1 MKRNL
6 LFTKLCVILMMLFGG
21 VTFVSAA
28 EEACP
33 TLTISPVTIMPGMET
48 EVSIQYESEVDYSAF
63 QLRVRLPEGLS
74 FVGKELKDED
84 GEITTQ
90 YGAVGDACLASHSSE
105 VILVTAE
112 GSEWRGTLLF
122 VAYNIKK
129 KMMKKGTL
137 CTFTVKA
144 DEKLAKSSEI
154 KIEDMLFS
162 GLKDDKEYHSAE
174 MTDVIAVNNIK
185 DEWDA
190 NEAANTKINEALTAL
205 MTALDAA
212 DAKISET
219 CVESVKTVY
228 LDKLGD
234 CVTNINKQAMELNAK
249 YAAIQLTEKD
259 AEVFVAD
266 CAKAQAQFDAI
277 VAESATAM
285 TKRVEAN
292 EAANDTFQAAFTE
305 ISTLLNDADAKIND
319 ECPDVKET
327 YLDQLAEIATQV
339 NQKGMELG
347 SLYAAIELTQEVADK
362 AAAEIN
368 AFAAQIKEI
377 VAAAVKAQNEIATG
391 IHGINADFQNAEA
404 VYSIGGVRLNKA
416 AKGVNVVIRNGKAI
430 KVVK

>member
-1 MKRNL
+1 MKNIFNKLGL
-6 LFTKLCVILMMLFGG
+6 LLMTLVMG
-21 VTFVSAA
+21 VSYANADEVNN
-28 EEACP
+28 P
-33 TLTISPVTIMPGMET
+33 VTLTVDPVSTMPGNIIDVPIM
-48 EVSIQYESEVDYSAF
+48 YESTEEQNTF
-63 QLRVRLPEGLS
+63 QMDIVLPKGLT
-74 FVGKELKDED
+74 FELTDGK
-84 GEITTQ
+84 
-90 YGAVGDACLASHSSE
+90 YGTVGDAIPQGCLYEEKFKDNREDGLDAVRVVCVSM
-105 VILVTAE
+105 VTPFKK
-112 GSEWRGTLLF
+112 GQLLTF
-122 VAYNIKK
+122 KVKATDELADVTQIKLEKIKFSKIYFTYTIDVKNIKK
-129 KMMKKGTL
+129 
-137 CTFTVKA
+137 
-144 DEKLAKSSEI
+144 
-154 KIEDMLFS
+154 
-162 GLKDDKEYHSAE
+162 
-174 MTDVIAVNNIK
+174 
-185 DEWDA
+185 EWDA

-259 AEVFVAD
+259 AEDFVAD
-266 CAKAQAQFDAI
+266 CAKAQAQFEAI

-305 ISTLLNDADAKIND
+305 ISTLLNDADAKINA
-319 ECPDVKET
+319 ECPDVKDT

-347 SLYAAIELTQEVADK
+347 SLYAAVELTQEVADK
-362 AAAEIN
+362 AAADIK
-368 AFAAQIKEI
+368 AFAAQIEEI

>member
-1 MKRNL
+1 MKNIFNKLGL
-6 LFTKLCVILMMLFGG
+6 LLMTLVMG
-21 VTFVSAA
+21 VSYTNADEVNN
-28 EEACP
+28 P
-33 TLTISPVTIMPGMET
+33 VTLTVDPVSTMPGNIIDVPIM
-48 EVSIQYESEVDYSAF
+48 YESTEEQNTF
-63 QLRVRLPEGLS
+63 QMDIVLPKGLT
-74 FVGKELKDED
+74 FELTDGK
-84 GEITTQ
+84 
-90 YGAVGDACLASHSSE
+90 YGTVGDAIPQGCLYEEKFKDNREDGLDAVRVVCVSM
-105 VILVTAE
+105 VTPFKK
-112 GSEWRGTLLF
+112 GQLLTF
-122 VAYNIKK
+122 KVKATDELADVTQIKLEKIKFSKIYFTYTIDVKNIKK
-129 KMMKKGTL
+129 
-137 CTFTVKA
+137 
-144 DEKLAKSSEI
+144 
-154 KIEDMLFS
+154 
-162 GLKDDKEYHSAE
+162 
-174 MTDVIAVNNIK
+174 
-185 DEWDA
+185 EWDA

-212 DAKISET
+212 DAKINET

-259 AEVFVAD
+259 AEDFVAD
-266 CAKAQAQFDAI
+266 CAKAQAQFDVI

-319 ECPDVKET
+319 ECPDVKDT
-327 YLDQLAEIATQV
+327 YLDKLAEIATQV

-347 SLYAAIELTQEVADK
+347 SLYAAVELTQEVADK
-362 AAAEIN
+362 AAADIK
-368 AFAAQIKEI
+368 AFAAQIKDI

-391 IHGINADFQNAEA
+391 INSINADFQNAEA

>member
-1 MKRNL
+1 MKN
-6 LFTKLCVILMMLFGG
+6 ILKKIGMSLMA
-21 VTFVSAA
+21 FVMGFSYANA
-28 EEACP
+28 EDVN
-33 TLTISPVTIMPGMET
+33 PVTISVDPVQTMPGS
-48 EVSIQYESEVDYSAF
+48 VIDIPVNYESSTEFVAF
-63 QLRVRLPEGLS
+63 QMDIVLPEGLS
-74 FVGKELKDED
+74 FEQDDKQFIVGGNALDDHILAKKYNEETKALRVMFYSMQNSPLKN
-84 GEITTQ
+84 
-90 YGAVGDACLASHSSE
+90 
-105 VILVTAE
+105 
-112 GSEWRGTLLF
+112 GTLFTFKVKANDQLADVSKIEF
-122 VAYNIKK
+122 KKVKFASGGVYFTYSFDVKNIKK
-129 KMMKKGTL
+129 
-137 CTFTVKA
+137 
-144 DEKLAKSSEI
+144 
-154 KIEDMLFS
+154 
-162 GLKDDKEYHSAE
+162 
-174 MTDVIAVNNIK
+174 
-185 DEWDA
+185 EWDA

-259 AEVFVAD
+259 AEDFVAD
-266 CAKAQAQFDAI
+266 CAKAQAQFDVI

-391 IHGINADFQNAEA
+391 IHGITADFQNAEA

>member
-1 MKRNL
+1 MA
-6 LFTKLCVILMMLFGG
+6 
-21 VTFVSAA
+21 FVMGFSYANA
-28 EEACP
+28 EDVN
-33 TLTISPVTIMPGMET
+33 PVTISVDPVQTMPGS
-48 EVSIQYESEVDYSAF
+48 VIDIPVNYESSTEFVAF
-63 QLRVRLPEGLS
+63 QMDIVLPEGLS
-74 FVGKELKDED
+74 FEQDDKQFIVGGNALDDHILAKKYNEETKALRVMFYSMQNSPLKN
-84 GEITTQ
+84 
-90 YGAVGDACLASHSSE
+90 
-105 VILVTAE
+105 
-112 GSEWRGTLLF
+112 GTLFTFKVKANDQLADVSKIEF
-122 VAYNIKK
+122 KKVKFASGGVYFTYSFDVKNIKK
-129 KMMKKGTL
+129 
-137 CTFTVKA
+137 
-144 DEKLAKSSEI
+144 
-154 KIEDMLFS
+154 
-162 GLKDDKEYHSAE
+162 
-174 MTDVIAVNNIK
+174 
-185 DEWDA
+185 EWDA

-259 AEVFVAD
+259 AEDFVAD
-266 CAKAQAQFDAI
+266 CAKAQAQFDVI

-305 ISTLLNDADAKIND
+305 ISTLLNDADAKINK
-319 ECPDVKET
+319 ECKDVKDT
-327 YLDQLAEIATQV
+327 YLDKLAEIATQV

-368 AFAAQIKEI
+368 AFAAQIKDI

-391 IHGINADFQNAEA
+391 IHGITADFQNAEA

-416 AKGVNVVIRNGKAI
+416 AKGVNIVVRNGKAI

>member
-1 MKRNL
+1 MKN
-6 LFTKLCVILMMLFGG
+6 ILKKIGMSLMA
-21 VTFVSAA
+21 FVMGFSYANA
-28 EEACP
+28 EDVN
-33 TLTISPVTIMPGMET
+33 PVTISVDPVQTMPGS
-48 EVSIQYESEVDYSAF
+48 VIDIPVNYESSTEFVAF
-63 QLRVRLPEGLS
+63 QMDIVLPEGLS
-74 FVGKELKDED
+74 FEQDDKQFIVGGNALDD
-84 GEITTQ
+84 HI
-90 YGAVGDACLASHSSE
+90 LAKKYNEETKALRVMFYSMQNSP
-105 VILVTAE
+105 L
-112 GSEWRGTLLF
+112 RNGTLFTFKVKANDQLADVSKIEF
-122 VAYNIKK
+122 KKVKFASGGVYFTYSFDVKNIKK
-129 KMMKKGTL
+129 
-137 CTFTVKA
+137 
-144 DEKLAKSSEI
+144 
-154 KIEDMLFS
+154 
-162 GLKDDKEYHSAE
+162 
-174 MTDVIAVNNIK
+174 
-185 DEWDA
+185 EWDA

-212 DAKISET
+212 DAKINET

-259 AEVFVAD
+259 AEDFVAD
-266 CAKAQAQFDAI
+266 CAKAQAQFDVI

-305 ISTLLNDADAKIND
+305 ISTLLNDADAKINK
-319 ECPDVKET
+319 ECKDVKDT
-327 YLDQLAEIATQV
+327 YLDKLAEIATQV

-368 AFAAQIKEI
+368 AFAAQIKDI

-391 IHGINADFQNAEA
+391 IHGITADFQNAEA

>member
-1 MKRNL
+1 MKNIFNKLGL
-6 LFTKLCVILMMLFGG
+6 LLMTLVMG
-21 VTFVSAA
+21 VSYTNADEVNN
-28 EEACP
+28 
-33 TLTISPVTIMPGMET
+33 PVTLSVDPVSTMPGNIIDVPIM
-48 EVSIQYESEVDYSAF
+48 YESTEEQNTF
-63 QLRVRLPEGLS
+63 QMDIVLPKGLT
-74 FVGKELKDED
+74 FELTDGK
-84 GEITTQ
+84 
-90 YGAVGDACLASHSSE
+90 YGTVGDAIPQGCLYEEKFKDNREDGLDAVRVVCVSM
-105 VILVTAE
+105 VTPFKK
-112 GSEWRGTLLF
+112 GQLLTF
-122 VAYNIKK
+122 KVKATDELADVTQIKLEKIKFSKIYFTYTIDVKNIKK
-129 KMMKKGTL
+129 
-137 CTFTVKA
+137 
-144 DEKLAKSSEI
+144 
-154 KIEDMLFS
+154 
-162 GLKDDKEYHSAE
+162 
-174 MTDVIAVNNIK
+174 
-185 DEWDA
+185 EWDA

-212 DAKISET
+212 DAKINET

-259 AEVFVAD
+259 AEDFVAD
-266 CAKAQAQFDAI
+266 CAKAQAQFDVI
-277 VAESATAM
+277 VAESAAAM
-285 TKRVEAN
+285 TKKFEAN
-292 EAANDTFQAAFTE
+292 EAANATFQAAFTE

-368 AFAAQIKEI
+368 AFAAQIKDI

-391 IHGINADFQNAEA
+391 IHGITADFQNAEA

>member
-1 MKRNL
+1 MKNIFNKLGL
-6 LFTKLCVILMMLFGG
+6 LLMTLVMG
-21 VTFVSAA
+21 VSYTNADEVNN
-28 EEACP
+28 P
-33 TLTISPVTIMPGMET
+33 VTLTVDPVSTMPGNIIDVPIM
-48 EVSIQYESEVDYSAF
+48 YESTEEQNTF
-63 QLRVRLPEGLS
+63 QMDIVLPKGLT
-74 FVGKELKDED
+74 FELTDGK
-84 GEITTQ
+84 
-90 YGAVGDACLASHSSE
+90 YGTVGDAIPQGCLYEEKFKDNREDGLDAVRVVCVSM
-105 VILVTAE
+105 VTPFKK
-112 GSEWRGTLLF
+112 GQLLTF
-122 VAYNIKK
+122 KVKATDELADVTQIKLEKIKFSKIYFTYTIDVKNIKK
-129 KMMKKGTL
+129 
-137 CTFTVKA
+137 
-144 DEKLAKSSEI
+144 
-154 KIEDMLFS
+154 
-162 GLKDDKEYHSAE
+162 
-174 MTDVIAVNNIK
+174 
-185 DEWDA
+185 EWDA

-212 DAKISET
+212 DAKINET

-259 AEVFVAD
+259 ADDFVAD
-266 CAKAQAQFDAI
+266 CAKAQAQFDVI
-277 VAESATAM
+277 VAEAAAAM
-285 TKRVEAN
+285 TKKFEAN
-292 EAANDTFQAAFTE
+292 EAANATFQAAFTE

-327 YLDQLAEIATQV
+327 YLDKLAEIATQV

-362 AAAEIN
+362 AAADFK
-368 AFAAQIKEI
+368 AFAPQIEAI

-391 IHGINADFQNAEA
+391 INSINADFQNAEA

>member
-1 MKRNL
+1 MTL
-6 LFTKLCVILMMLFGG
+6 VMG
-21 VTFVSAA
+21 VSYANADEVNN
-28 EEACP
+28 P
-33 TLTISPVTIMPGMET
+33 VTLTVDPVSTMPGNIIDVPIM
-48 EVSIQYESEVDYSAF
+48 YESTEEQNTF
-63 QLRVRLPEGLS
+63 QMDIVLPKGLT
-74 FVGKELKDED
+74 FELTDGK
-84 GEITTQ
+84 
-90 YGAVGDACLASHSSE
+90 YGTVGDAIPQGCLYEEKFKDNREDGLDAVRVVCVSM
-105 VILVTAE
+105 VTPFKK
-112 GSEWRGTLLF
+112 GQLLTF
-122 VAYNIKK
+122 KVKATDELADVTQIKLEKIKFSKIYFTYTIDVKNIKK
-129 KMMKKGTL
+129 
-137 CTFTVKA
+137 
-144 DEKLAKSSEI
+144 
-154 KIEDMLFS
+154 
-162 GLKDDKEYHSAE
+162 
-174 MTDVIAVNNIK
+174 
-185 DEWDA
+185 EWDA

-212 DAKISET
+212 DAKINET

-259 AEVFVAD
+259 AEDFVAD
-266 CAKAQAQFDAI
+266 CAKAQAQFDVI
-277 VAESATAM
+277 VAESAAAM
-285 TKRVEAN
+285 TKKFEAN
-292 EAANDTFQAAFTE
+292 EAANATFQAAFTE

-391 IHGINADFQNAEA
+391 IHGITADFQNAEA

>member
-1 MKRNL
+1 MKN
-6 LFTKLCVILMMLFGG
+6 ILKKIGMSLMA
-21 VTFVSAA
+21 FVMGFSYANA
-28 EEACP
+28 EDVN
-33 TLTISPVTIMPGMET
+33 PVTISVNPVQTMPGS
-48 EVSIQYESEVDYSAF
+48 VIDIPVNYESSTEFVAF
-63 QLRVRLPEGLS
+63 QMDIVLPEGLS
-74 FVGKELKDED
+74 FEQDDKQFIVGGNALDDHILAKKYNEETKALRVMFYSMQNSPLKN
-84 GEITTQ
+84 
-90 YGAVGDACLASHSSE
+90 
-105 VILVTAE
+105 
-112 GSEWRGTLLF
+112 GTLFTFKVKANDQLADVSKIEF
-122 VAYNIKK
+122 KKVKFASGGVYFTYSFDVKNIKK
-129 KMMKKGTL
+129 
-137 CTFTVKA
+137 
-144 DEKLAKSSEI
+144 
-154 KIEDMLFS
+154 
-162 GLKDDKEYHSAE
+162 
-174 MTDVIAVNNIK
+174 
-185 DEWDA
+185 EWDA

-259 AEVFVAD
+259 AEDFVAD
-266 CAKAQAQFDAI
+266 CAKAQAQFDVI

-391 IHGINADFQNAEA
+391 IHGITADFQNAEA

>member
-1 MKRNL
+1 
-6 LFTKLCVILMMLFGG
+6 MLFGG

-33 TLTISPVTIMPGMET
+33 TLTISPVTIVPGMET

-190 NEAANTKINEALTAL
+190 NEAANTKINEALMAT

-212 DAKISET
+212 DQFINDK
-219 CVESVKTVY
+219 CPESLRDGY
-228 LDKLGD
+228 LDQLAE
-234 CVTNINKQAMELNAK
+234 CATVINQKGMELSTK
-249 YAAIQLTEKD
+249 YAAIELTEKD
-259 AEVFVAD
+259 AEDFVAV
-266 CAKAQAQFDAI
+266 CAETQAKIKAIFD
-277 VAESATAM
+277 EATEM
-285 TKRVEAN
+285 TKKYETN
-292 EAANDTFQAAFTE
+292 EAANATFQTAFTE

-319 ECPDVKET
+319 ECPDVKDT

-347 SLYAAIELTQEVADK
+347 SLYAAVELTQEVADK
-362 AAAEIN
+362 AAAEIK
-368 AFAAQIKEI
+368 AFAAQIDNI

>member
-1 MKRNL
+1 MKNIFNKLGL
-6 LFTKLCVILMMLFGG
+6 LLMTLVMG
-21 VTFVSAA
+21 VSYANADEVNN
-28 EEACP
+28 P
-33 TLTISPVTIMPGMET
+33 VTLTVDPVSTMPGNIIDVPIM
-48 EVSIQYESEVDYSAF
+48 YESTEEQNTF
-63 QLRVRLPEGLS
+63 QMDIVLPKGLT
-74 FVGKELKDED
+74 FELTDGK
-84 GEITTQ
+84 
-90 YGAVGDACLASHSSE
+90 YGTVGDAIPQGCLYEEKFKDNREDGLDAVRVVCVSM
-105 VILVTAE
+105 VTPFKK
-112 GSEWRGTLLF
+112 GQLLTF
-122 VAYNIKK
+122 KVKATDELADVTQIKLEKIKFSKIYFTYTIDVKNIKK
-129 KMMKKGTL
+129 
-137 CTFTVKA
+137 
-144 DEKLAKSSEI
+144 
-154 KIEDMLFS
+154 
-162 GLKDDKEYHSAE
+162 
-174 MTDVIAVNNIK
+174 
-185 DEWDA
+185 EWDA
-190 NEAANTKINEALTAL
+190 NEAANTKINEALTSL

-212 DAKISET
+212 SAKISET

-305 ISTLLNDADAKIND
+305 ISTLLNDADAKINK
-319 ECPDVKET
+319 ECPDVKDT

-347 SLYAAIELTQEVADK
+347 SLYAAVELTQEVADK

-368 AFAAQIKEI
+368 AFAAQIKDI

>member
-1 MKRNL
+1 MA
-6 LFTKLCVILMMLFGG
+6 
-21 VTFVSAA
+21 FVMGFSYANA
-28 EEACP
+28 EDVN
-33 TLTISPVTIMPGMET
+33 PVTISVDPVQTMPGS
-48 EVSIQYESEVDYSAF
+48 VIDIPVNYESSTEFVAF
-63 QLRVRLPEGLS
+63 QMDIVLPEGLS
-74 FVGKELKDED
+74 FEQDDKQFLVGGNSLDVHILAKKSNEETKALSVMFYSMQNSPLKN
-84 GEITTQ
+84 
-90 YGAVGDACLASHSSE
+90 
-105 VILVTAE
+105 
-112 GSEWRGTLLF
+112 GTLFTFKVKANDQLADVSKIEF
-122 VAYNIKK
+122 KKVKFASGGVYFTYSFDVKNIKK
-129 KMMKKGTL
+129 
-137 CTFTVKA
+137 
-144 DEKLAKSSEI
+144 
-154 KIEDMLFS
+154 
-162 GLKDDKEYHSAE
+162 
-174 MTDVIAVNNIK
+174 
-185 DEWDA
+185 EWDA

-259 AEVFVAD
+259 AEDFVAD
-266 CAKAQAQFDAI
+266 CAKAQAQFDVI

-305 ISTLLNDADAKIND
+305 ISTLLNDADAKINK
-319 ECPDVKET
+319 ECKDVKDT
-327 YLDQLAEIATQV
+327 YLDKLAEIATQV

-368 AFAAQIKEI
+368 AFAAQIKDI

-391 IHGINADFQNAEA
+391 IHGITADFQNAEA
-404 VYSIGGVRLNKA
+404 VYSIGGVRLNQA